1 MVVVYSI
8 VFETITNRVTD
19 FTINDDTENI
29 NSSSRNI
36 RINWL
41 NAVHVSAW
49 HANLTPPHPG
59 SPRLHPFSPRVGGG
73 ELSVVLCS
81 IADAALAFTLFLGAR
96 DKKPQTQRN
105 TFKKKTQ
112 KKNYKWSA
120 CLRNLMTCCNFD
132 EKSVIVFTDTYS
144 TIFMICRLCLGGVIN
159 ECIRYTCNLTIISM

>member
-8 VFETITNRVTD
+8 VFQTITNRVTD

-59 SPRLHPFSPRVGGG
+59 SPWLHPFSPRVGGG

-105 TFKKKTQ
+105 TFFIQIWTFLPKKLQMKRMLEKFDDMLQ
-112 KKNYKWSA
+112 FWWEKCYRVYRHIFHYFYDLSIMLGWS
-120 CLRNLMTCCNFD
+120 D
-132 EKSVIVFTDTYS
+132 
-144 TIFMICRLCLGGVIN
+144 
-159 ECIRYTCNLTIISM
+159 